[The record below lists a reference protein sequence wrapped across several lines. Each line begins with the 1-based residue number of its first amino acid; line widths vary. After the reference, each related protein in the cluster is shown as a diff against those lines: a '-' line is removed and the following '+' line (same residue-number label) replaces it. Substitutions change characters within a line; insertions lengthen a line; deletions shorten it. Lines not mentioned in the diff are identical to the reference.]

1 MAGFLIL
8 SIETATGC
16 GSVALTSGNIQ
27 DGRLIT
33 EFTHRPDMTH
43 SRRLLGSIRQVMET
57 AELTWDELDAVAVSY
72 GPGSFTGLRIGMA
85 AAKGIAM
92 AAEIPVLGVASLDGL
107 AVQCMETTKQVCC
120 VLDARKGQ
128 VYGAFYRF
136 DSTARAMMRQGA
148 IQALTP
154 EELMLQID
162 QPTVLA
168 GPGLKPYQDFFL
180 SQPIL
185 EVLPETCI
193 QPRASSIGFLG
204 ADQLQKGIIPSPDT
218 LTPFYARASE
228 AEINSKRKKT
238 GKH

>member
-1 MAGFLIL
+1 MIL

-16 GSVALTSGNIQ
+16 GSVALTSGNILE
-27 DGRLIT
+27 GRMVT

-43 SRRLLGSIRQVMET
+43 SRRLLGSIKQVMDT
-57 AELTWDELDAVAVSY
+57 ADVTWDQLDAVAVSY

-92 AAEIPVLGVASLDGL
+92 AAGIPVLGVASLDGL
-107 AVQCMETTKQVCC
+107 AVQCMETARQVCC

-128 VYGAFYRF
+128 VYRAFYRY
-136 DSTARAMMRQGA
+136 DLTARSMLRQGA
-148 IQALTP
+148 IEALTP

-168 GPGLKPYQDFFL
+168 GPGIQPYQDLFL
-180 SQPIL
+180 SHPLL

-204 ADQLQKGIIPSPDT
+204 AEQLQEGNISSPDT

-228 AEINSKRKKT
+228 AEINSLKKKT
-238 GKH
+238 GKS

>member
-1 MAGFLIL
+1 M
-8 SIETATGC
+8 
-16 GSVALTSGNIQ
+16 V
-27 DGRLIT
+27 T

-43 SRRLLGSIRQVMET
+43 SRRLLGSIKQIMAT
-57 AELTWDELDAVAVSY
+57 ADVTWDQLDAVAVSY

-92 AAEIPVLGVASLDGL
+92 AAGIPVLGVASLDGL
-107 AVQCMETTKQVCC
+107 AVQCMETARQVCC

-128 VYGAFYRF
+128 VYRAFYRY
-136 DSTARAMMRQGA
+136 DSTARSMQRQGA
-148 IQALTP
+148 IEALTP

-168 GPGLKPYQDFFL
+168 GPGIKPYQDFFL
-180 SQPIL
+180 SKPLL

-204 ADQLQKGIIPSPDT
+204 AEQLQEGDISPPGT

-228 AEINSKRKKT
+228 AEINSQKKKI
-238 GKH
+238 GKS